1 MFEKPSCRKYHIILL
16 QHICGIY
23 DGVLD
28 PYQIDEEDEKSVK
41 LVTIESMDVVERC
54 YPDIVQAFITA
65 KSGTALIF
73 CLSIMR
79 SEERRVGKECRSRW
93 SPYH

>member
-28 PYQIDEEDEKSVK
+28 PYQIDEEDEKSVE

-65 KSGTALIF
+65 KSGTESMFCPFEEIIYVSDHIHCGIF
-73 CLSIMR
+73 LKSM
-79 SEERRVGKECRSRW
+79 K
-93 SPYH
+93 